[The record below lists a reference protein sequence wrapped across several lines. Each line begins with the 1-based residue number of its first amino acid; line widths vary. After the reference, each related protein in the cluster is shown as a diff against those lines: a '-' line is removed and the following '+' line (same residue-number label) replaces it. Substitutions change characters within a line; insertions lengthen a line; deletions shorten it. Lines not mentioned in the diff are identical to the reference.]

1 MSCFHPIRTC
11 FFVTCTRLNATKGI
25 LTRHMHGL
33 VNSDVRQMKYL
44 QTAQRWVENAT
55 VMQKSVKRIVKC
67 RHGHGFPLKT

>member
-1 MSCFHPIRTC
+1 M
-11 FFVTCTRLNATKGI
+11 FF
-25 LTRHMHGL
+25 RHMYTLKCNQGYSDKAHGL